1 VGTAVAVVIAVLV
14 VVGAGV
20 TTLVVRKRRAAAALA
35 EAEANRSRT
44 TIAPSAPMTGL
55 ESALDQ
61 VADRSGTKLR
71 QKLEAEAAIVDDLRV
86 ADDTGPLLRRA
97 LDRVEHP
104 NDPSPPPAG

>member
-1 VGTAVAVVIAVLV
+1 MGTAIAVVIAVLV

-20 TTLVVRKRRAAAALA
+20 ATVTVRKRRAAALA
-35 EAEANRSRT
+35 AAEANRSRS
-44 TIAPSAPMTGL
+44 TIAPSAPMLGL
-55 ESALDQ
+55 EAALDQ

-97 LDRVEHP
+97 LDRVEHTD
-104 NDPSPPPAG
+104 DPSTPPGG